1 MTTQARAVTTETD
14 ELAGT
19 IAALKSRLNEL
30 ETASGSGDSPIG
42 TIVDFIGVTAPNGWA
57 ILNGSTITNGAFLY
71 PVLWSILPA
80 SFKSGNNIV
89 LPDTR
94 GRVTVHAGGTILNV
108 AVGTT
113 GGAETVTLSE
123 AQMPSHTHLQNSH
136 NHTQDSHN
144 HLQNEHNHTQ
154 VNHTHKYTIYDA
166 DVTTRNGTG
175 SASLA
180 SSGGT
185 TAYDTSWA
193 NNNIGVP
200 PTINNRTA
208 TNIAQTATNQ
218 PTTATNQNTGGGQA
232 HTNLQPY
239 MVVVK
244 ILKLG

>member
-144 HLQNEHNHTQ
+144 HTQNSHTHTQAAHNHT
-154 VNHTHKYTIYDA
+154 YDNEVMQFTA
-166 DVTTRNGTG
+166 ASG
-175 SASLA
+175 SAQYSQSNVV
-180 SSGGT
+180 SSS
-185 TAYDTSWA
+185 TSA
-193 NNNIGVP
+193 ATP
-200 PTINNRTA
+200 LINA
-208 TNIAQTATNQ
+208 ATATNQ
-218 PTTATNQNTGGGQA
+218 AATATNQATTATNQNTGGGQA